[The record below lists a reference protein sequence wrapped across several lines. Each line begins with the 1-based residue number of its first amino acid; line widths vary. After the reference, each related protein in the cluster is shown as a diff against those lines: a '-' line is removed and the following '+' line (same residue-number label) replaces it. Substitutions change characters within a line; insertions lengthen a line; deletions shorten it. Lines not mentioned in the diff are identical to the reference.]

1 MKIALIFV
9 SFIFLVASLAG
20 IYQAYGLPTEKA
32 VTEEVTLLDY
42 EHQGEF
48 DYLIALKPS
57 HLYGPEPQDTP
68 SPPPDVMKYP
78 AAYIDHFNITFN
90 YRFEPD
96 RAITG
101 TSELVEVRATVRS
114 PGAEAKEI
122 ILIPETLKTGDFTVA
137 FPLDISDNVT
147 DNSITINDNISGSE
161 IVITAYVYATVVT
174 ETGPVFESFTQSLTL
189 RVRGPLI
196 EVESDLD
203 FTSSGNIGNLSY
215 EQYGQYDY
223 EVYLKPDSPFGAIV
237 LQPPSMISPTP
248 EPTETAGPG
257 DTIIFQ
263 LIDAMEVS
271 FSYHL
276 ESSQPLK
283 KLDETVVIDVILE
296 SPEKWSKTIELVPLT
311 SKSGDFTITFPLD
324 LEQFSELFDII
335 RQETGTST
343 SSHGLTIRA
352 RVHTAADTDAG
363 AIDTDF
369 IASISTDLAGDKL
382 VWSDNLMQSE
392 PGSIKTTIIVSQAEK
407 YLGMTVS
414 QARIVLPIVA
424 SIFVIL
430 FVLAIIWYF
439 RQTRVELTAEEKEAR
454 QAQKKYKGIIIEI
467 KQLPEVKPG
476 ETVILLNSV
485 DDLFRTGEGLLK
497 PVLHKAQGLRH
508 IYCVIDGTT
517 RYEYHLF

>member
-324 LEQFSELFDII
+324 L
-335 RQETGTST
+335 
-343 SSHGLTIRA
+343 
-352 RVHTAADTDAG
+352 
-363 AIDTDF
+363 
-369 IASISTDLAGDKL
+369 
-382 VWSDNLMQSE
+382 
-392 PGSIKTTIIVSQAEK
+392 
-407 YLGMTVS
+407 
-414 QARIVLPIVA
+414 
-424 SIFVIL
+424 
-430 FVLAIIWYF
+430 
-439 RQTRVELTAEEKEAR
+439 
-454 QAQKKYKGIIIEI
+454 
-467 KQLPEVKPG
+467 
-476 ETVILLNSV
+476 
-485 DDLFRTGEGLLK
+485 
-497 PVLHKAQGLRH
+497 
-508 IYCVIDGTT
+508 
-517 RYEYHLF
+517 